1 MTRYIEG
8 YDGIKFMDSEA
19 RKNKAVGLRKF
30 DDGKI
35 YLIDKKGNK
44 IGEGVTIEASSSST
58 GEFMFYDDETGEI
71 TTETG
76 TLDGFEYVEL

>member
-19 RKNKAVGLRKF
+19 RKNKATGLRRF
-30 DDGKI
+30 DDGKV

-44 IGEGVTIEASSSST
+44 IGEGVTVEATGGSSGDFLFYDSDT
-58 GEFMFYDDETGEI
+58 GEF

-76 TLDGFEYVEL
+76 TLDGFDYVEI

>member
-19 RKNKAVGLRKF
+19 RKNKATGLRKF
-30 DDGKI
+30 DDGKV

-44 IGEGVTIEASSSST
+44 IGEGVAITAPQTT
-58 GEFMFYDDETGEI
+58 GEFMYYDSETGNI
-71 TTETG
+71 TTESG
-76 TLDGFEYVEL
+76 TLDGFEYVEI